1 MPWRKIGTVGLYAGL
16 VLLGGGSVW
25 TYQHLTRTVPLQNR
39 LTGLEVELILARDSI
54 DLYQKIN
61 RRIGEENKWYRLV
74 IPPESGVYYPA
85 EIAHQFYLFGP
96 QRGKYLE
103 LAFSTNKYF
112 AHRRRKQG
120 TGLRNIIDA
129 STPHESFLYDILD
142 SLNIVPNDEKNRDAN
157 AQKILYFVNSIPYH
171 DKQEYYVKMP
181 IETLAE
187 GRGNCADL
195 AVLMHSLMI
204 TAGLD
209 AMIVFPTQGDS
220 LDHAMVGV
228 HGDFN
233 EDRTRTYFVYP
244 DSNGRRYFLCQ
255 PTGTDDKR
263 YPILHKVGYSKRY
276 PLTVIYQ
283 DSISVVE
290 NKKEWLA
297 KPRSRRKR

>member
-1 MPWRKIGTVGLYAGL
+1 MFQRMRSKIYIIIVGL
-16 VLLGGGSVW
+16 LLMMGSGVATW
-25 TYQHLTRTVPLQNR
+25 FYQYEENVRPAMDR
-39 LTGLEVELILARDSI
+39 LIEAQVDLKMARDSI
-54 DLYQKIN
+54 RLQQLIN
-61 RRIGEENKWYRLV
+61 TRLTEENKWYQLI

-85 EIAHQFYLFGP
+85 EFSHQFYIYG
-96 QRGKYLE
+96 QQKGKYLE
-103 LAFSTNKYF
+103 LAFSANKYF

-120 TGLRNIIDA
+120 NGLQRVIDA
-129 STPHESFLYDILD
+129 STPHETFLYEILD
-142 SLNIVPNDEKNRDAN
+142 SLKITPNDTVHFDEN

-171 DKQEYYVKMP
+171 EKKEYYVKMP

-228 HGDFN
+228 NGDFN
-233 EDRTRTYFVYP
+233 EDRTRTYFMYP
-244 DSNGRRYFLCQ
+244 DSNGKKYYLCQ
-255 PTGTDDKR
+255 PTGTDDMR

-276 PLTVIYQ
+276 PYTVIFK

-290 NKKEWLA
+290 NKKEWL
-297 KPRSRRKR
+297 KQNRR